1 MAVIRLT
8 HPIHGSYI
16 ESSEAAAEK
25 AVANGWSRDDAPA
38 EQAQAPRKRRKRA
51 EQVGDDDDRN

>member
-16 ESSEAAAEK
+16 ESSEAAADK
-25 AVANGWSRDDAPA
+25 AVANGWSRETAVVPEAPI
-38 EQAQAPRKRRKRA
+38 RKRRKRD
-51 EQVGDDDDRN
+51 EQVIADDDRS